1 MSKNV
6 GIMIET
12 PETEESLFNE
22 ILKDERDENN
32 TIYGIIRGND
42 VSVNEP

>member
-1 MSKNV
+1 
-6 GIMIET
+6 MIET